1 MIKKIIPI
9 LLLAFAF
16 NGCKLQSISYSFSGV
31 SLQNGEKTF
40 SVDYFSNKTAFAP
53 NLGADFTEALKS
65 YLRSRTNLTELTD
78 NDGDIRFE
86 GQITGFTQTP
96 VDITADEIAAKNRLT
111 ITIRVKYTNTKDES
125 GKSDFDTSF
134 SHYEDYGIDENYESI
149 EPDLIKKIKE
159 KIIEEIYNKALTNW

>member
-40 SVDYFSNKTAFAP
+40 SV
-53 NLGADFTEALKS
+53 GADFTEALKS

-149 EPDLIKKIKE
+149 EPDLIKKITE
-159 KIIEEIYNKALTNW
+159 KIIEDIYNKALTNW

>member
-1 MIKKIIPI
+1 MIKKILPI
-9 LLLAFAF
+9 LLLAFTF

-31 SLQNGEKTF
+31 SLQHGEG
-40 SVDYFSNKTAFAP
+40 S
-53 NLGADFTEALKS
+53 DFTEALKN

-111 ITIRVKYTNTKDES
+111 ISIRVKYTNTKDES

-134 SHYEDYGIDENYESI
+134 SHYEDYGIDENYEAI
-149 EPDLIKKIKE
+149 EQDLIKKITE
-159 KIIEEIYNKALTNW
+159 KIIEDIYNKALTNW

>member
-86 GQITGFTQTP
+86 GQITGFAQTP
-96 VDITADEIAAKNRLT
+96 VDITADEIAART
-111 ITIRVKYTNTKDES
+111 
-125 GKSDFDTSF
+125 G
-134 SHYEDYGIDENYESI
+134 
-149 EPDLIKKIKE
+149 
-159 KIIEEIYNKALTNW
+159 

>member
-16 NGCKLQSISYSFSGV
+16 NGCKLTSVKYSFSGV
-31 SLQNGEKTF
+31 SLQHGEKTF

-96 VDITADEIAAKNRLT
+96 VDITADEIARQ
-111 ITIRVKYTNTKDES
+111 
-125 GKSDFDTSF
+125 
-134 SHYEDYGIDENYESI
+134 
-149 EPDLIKKIKE
+149 EPVDNHDPGEIHKHERRIGE
-159 KIIEEIYNKALTNW
+159 IGFRHIILAL

>member
-86 GQITGFTQTP
+86 DRSP
-96 VDITADEIAAKNRLT
+96 DSHKPRLT
-111 ITIRVKYTNTKDES
+111 S
-125 GKSDFDTSF
+125 PPMKSPPRT
-134 SHYEDYGIDENYESI
+134 G
-149 EPDLIKKIKE
+149 
-159 KIIEEIYNKALTNW
+159 

>member
-86 GQITGFTQTP
+86 GQITGFAQTP
-96 VDITADEIAAKNRLT
+96 VD

-149 EPDLIKKIKE
+149 EPDLIKKITE
-159 KIIEEIYNKALTNW
+159 KIIEDIYNKALTNW

>member
-65 YLRSRTNLTELTD
+65 YLRSRTNLTELT
-78 NDGDIRFE
+78 
-86 GQITGFTQTP
+86 
-96 VDITADEIAAKNRLT
+96 
-111 ITIRVKYTNTKDES
+111 KDES

-149 EPDLIKKIKE
+149 EPDLIKKITE
-159 KIIEEIYNKALTNW
+159 KIIEDIYNKALTNW

>member
-65 YLRSRTNLTELTD
+65 YYRIRTN
-78 NDGDIRFE
+78 
-86 GQITGFTQTP
+86 
-96 VDITADEIAAKNRLT
+96 
-111 ITIRVKYTNTKDES
+111 S
-125 GKSDFDTSF
+125 G
-134 SHYEDYGIDENYESI
+134 
-149 EPDLIKKIKE
+149 
-159 KIIEEIYNKALTNW
+159 